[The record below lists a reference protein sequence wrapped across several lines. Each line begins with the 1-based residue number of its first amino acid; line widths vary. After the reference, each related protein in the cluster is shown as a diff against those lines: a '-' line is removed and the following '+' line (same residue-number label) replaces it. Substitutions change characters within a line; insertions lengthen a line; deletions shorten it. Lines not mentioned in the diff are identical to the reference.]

1 MKNKLEKSTQLL
13 DSLKTS
19 INNSLDKQISYIIQQ
34 IKTTN
39 IRYGNYD
46 NNNNIEINELI
57 NNKIEEILID
67 QKGNKMMNFLKVK
80 SLYDINEKDYKEK
93 IIKTKYFINILN
105 YIKKNL
111 IENALIVDYQID
123 NKIGKENENNKINEL
138 FNYGTLQK
146 NEFKN
151 VYNNEI
157 NQKLFPFLE
166 LNMLKDQTFNKN
178 NNEIENSVL
187 QMRLLNNNI
196 NNNDNTKFFDQTV
209 LNNLNNTMNE
219 NVNNYLNRT
228 FNNLNNNNQNVFNPN
243 NISMMNPLLSNNILN
258 NNNNNNFNN
267 YNNNLLESNRLNQT
281 TMPFYSN
288 SLRTN
293 SFNNFDN
300 FNNNFNNNN
309 NNNNYLNNSLKNFQ
323 ILPKE
328 ITNNFSNENFRL
340 YSKILDFL
348 NDESNKLLKESEIIE
363 KKKNLQNDLNFLNET
378 GEMLEFNEMI
388 SKEKFKDFNKEKNHK
403 EKIEIFNLIKNNSE
417 DAFNFILNNP
427 NRKEI
432 VKDKFNLILENI
444 NDYKKTFN
452 NFYDFDNNNFRSSN
466 RFFSTERKNELDRK
480 NKEDFLNFNYHNY
493 KSKDFG
499 MNFNKSN
506 Y

>member
-13 DSLKTS
+13 DSLKTT
-19 INNSLDKQISYIIQQ
+19 INNNLDKQINYIIQQ

-39 IRYGNYD
+39 VRYGNFDNND
-46 NNNNIEINELI
+46 NNNEINELI

-67 QKGNKMMNFLKVK
+67 QKGNKMMEFLKIK

-105 YIKKNL
+105 FIKKNL

-138 FNYGTLQK
+138 FNYGTVQK

-151 VYNNEI
+151 IYNNEI

-166 LNMLKDQTFNKN
+166 LNMLKEKSFNKN

-187 QMRLLNNNI
+187 QMRLLSNNI

-219 NVNNYLNRT
+219 NMVNNYLNRT
-228 FNNLNNNNQNVFNPN
+228 FNNLNTNNQNMLNPN

-258 NNNNNNFNN
+258 NNN
-267 YNNNLLESNRLNQT
+267 YNLLESNRLNQT
-281 TMPFYSN
+281 TMPFYPN

-300 FNNNFNNNN
+300 FNNNNNNN
-309 NNNNYLNNSLKNFQ
+309 NINYLYNSLRNFQ

-348 NDESNKLLKESEIIE
+348 NDEAMKLAKESEIIE

-378 GEMLEFNEMI
+378 GEMIEFNEMI
-388 SKEKFKDFNKEKNHK
+388 SKEKLKDFNKEKNHK
-403 EKIEIFNLIKNNSE
+403 EKIEIFNLIKNNTE

-452 NFYDFDNNNFRSSN
+452 NFYDFDNNNLRSSN

-499 MNFNKSN
+499 INFNKSN